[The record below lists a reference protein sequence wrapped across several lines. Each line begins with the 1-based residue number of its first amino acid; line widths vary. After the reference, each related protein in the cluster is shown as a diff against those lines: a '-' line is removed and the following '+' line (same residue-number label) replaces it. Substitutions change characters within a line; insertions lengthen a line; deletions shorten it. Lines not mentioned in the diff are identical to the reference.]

1 METMNNNQNIT
12 NQPTRTPKEILLSD
26 LNTPGFVDLQVGDTV
41 VLNDPD
47 SMDDKM
53 LCDCGLPPMAVV
65 DYIELSE
72 DGKKI
77 YVFMAIE
84 KCGCGQPT
92 IMIGYF
98 SGTLFIATPGILTE
112 EERAYQTT
120 RCLELAVLYRVR
132 KQTELLTRHLVN

>member
-1 METMNNNQNIT
+1 MID
-12 NQPTRTPKEILLSD
+12 I
-26 LNTPGFVDLQVGDTV
+26 QVGDTV
-41 VLNDPD
+41 VLNDSD

-53 LCDCGLPPMAVV
+53 LCDCGLPLMAVV

-92 IMIGYF
+92 IMTGYF
-98 SGTLFIATPGILTE
+98 SGTLFTSKPATLTE
-112 EERAYQTT
+112 EERAYQTR
-120 RCLELAVLYRVR
+120 RCLELAIRYRVR
-132 KQTELLTRHLVN
+132 KQTELARKHLMN